1 MIDPI
6 EIYQRCLSGRP
17 YTKDLRIYTEKYL
30 RKVVKELEII
40 EEYEMCIELNKF
52 IDQRFNHDSNYYVNL

>member
-6 EIYQRCLSGRP
+6 EIYQRCLSNKP
-17 YTKDLRIYTEKYL
+17 YSKELKIYTEKYL
-30 RKVVKELEII
+30 RRVVKELEII

-52 IDQRFNHDSNYYVNL
+52 IEVRFKH

>member
-6 EIYQRCLSGRP
+6 EVYQRCLSNKP
-17 YTKDLRIYTEKYL
+17 YSKDLKIYTEKYL
-30 RKVVKELEII
+30 RRVVKELEII

-52 IDQRFNHDSNYYVNL
+52 IESRFKH